1 MGYRNKTYVIFDGDN
16 DIWAYA
22 YMKGWKTHDNIDF
35 NFYDAH
41 DLKPL
46 TGQAENETYI
56 KQRLLER
63 IKIAKQVIV
72 LVGESTKNLFK
83 YVRWE
88 IEQCQKLDLPIV
100 VVNLNK
106 RRSIDNTLCPPILK
120 GENAIHISFQMKIM
134 KYALDYWPDFYDS
147 KVNKTKSDDWHYQV
161 SVYKDLGLDD

>member
-16 DIWAYA
+16 DMWAYS
-22 YMKGWKTHDNIDF
+22 YMKGWKVNENIDF

-46 TGQAENETYI
+46 TGLASNETYI

-63 IKIAKQVIV
+63 IKNAKQVIV
-72 LVGESTKNLFK
+72 LVGENTRYLYK

-88 IEQCQKLDLPIV
+88 IEQCIKLDLPIV

-106 RRSIDNTLCPPILK
+106 MRSIDNTLCPPILK
-120 GENAIHISFQMKIM
+120 GANAMHVSFRMKII
-134 KYALDYWPDFYDS
+134 KYALDYWPNQFNSTVD
-147 KVNKTKSDDWHYQV
+147 KTQSDDWHYPA

>member
-22 YMKGWKTHDNIDF
+22 RMKGWKSLDNIDF
-35 NFYDAH
+35 DFYDAH

-46 TGQAENETYI
+46 TGQAADETYI

-63 IKIAKQVIV
+63 IKNTKQAIV
-72 LVGESTKNLFK
+72 LVGDNTKNLHR

-88 IEQCQKLDLPIV
+88 IEQCQKLNLPIV

-106 RRSIDNTLCPPILK
+106 RRNIDDTLCPPILK
-120 GENAIHISFQMKIM
+120 GKNSIHISFRMKII
-134 KYALDYWPDFYDS
+134 KYVLDYFPDFYNSTCD
-147 KVNKTKSDDWHYQV
+147 KTKSEDWHYPS
-161 SVYKDLGLDD
+161 SVYKKLGLDD

>member
-16 DIWAYA
+16 DMWAYA
-22 YMKGWKTHDNIDF
+22 RMKGWKSLDNIDF
-35 NFYDAH
+35 DFYDAH

-46 TGQAENETYI
+46 TDQAANETYI

-63 IKIAKQVIV
+63 IKSTKQAIV
-72 LVGESTKNLFK
+72 LVGDKTKNLHR

-106 RRSIDNTLCPPILK
+106 RKSIDNTLCPAILQ
-120 GENAIHISFQMKIM
+120 GENAIHISFRMKII
-134 KYALDYWPDFYDS
+134 KYALDNFPNFYNSTCD
-147 KVNKTKSDDWHYQV
+147 KTKSEDWHYPT

>member
-16 DIWAYA
+16 DMWAYA
-22 YMKGWKTHDNIDF
+22 RMKGWKSLKNIDF
-35 NFYDAH
+35 DFYDAH

-46 TGQAENETYI
+46 TGQASNEAYI

-63 IKIAKQVIV
+63 IKNTKQVIV
-72 LVGESTKNLFK
+72 LVGDSTKNLYR

-88 IEQCQKLDLPIV
+88 IEQCQKLGLPIV

-106 RRSIDNTLCPPILK
+106 RRSIDNILCPPILK
-120 GENAIHISFQMKIM
+120 GKNAVHISFRMKII
-134 KYALDYWPDFYDS
+134 KYALDYFPNYFNSTVDT
-147 KVNKTKSDDWHYQV
+147 TKIEDWHYPA